1 MPTAFP
7 VIYRLCLFSLL
18 GVFSGCDPSS
28 TTTSTPSTVASLGA
42 QEVEIRYSAYGIPHI
57 RASNYRSLGFGV
69 GVVHAEHNI
78 CTLAEQLV
86 KLRGEKARYLGA
98 GRQQANILS
107 DMAYKALDY
116 PAAARTVWPTLAPDV
131 QALLQGYVQAFNLQ
145 FSAKLRQQNMPS
157 PCANVAWIQAPW
169 LTQLTGEDLL
179 AYHLDLAG
187 LASARNFHAAIAV
200 AAPPNTQAAAPLAHK
215 TASQTSTD
223 KLLPANDHASGQH
236 HANQISAAD
245 PQRLANDAL
254 YHQLRIEGIGSNGW
268 ALGKDKTDL
277 AQSALLANPHFPW
290 DGELRFF
297 MQHLTIDGELDVAG
311 ATMIGMPAV
320 LIGFNQ
326 QLAWTHTVSQA
337 KRFTLYQLQLDPT
350 NPLRYKYGDSYREL
364 SAKKIRIEVL
374 QANGERVPVERTL
387 YFSHYGPMLN
397 LASLSPSLGWTS
409 QSAVTFRDANALNGR
424 LTGHWLALGK
434 AKNVEQALDSF
445 VQQQGIPWVNTLA
458 VDAQGNAAYID
469 GSQVPLLSE
478 AAERYWAQASQS
490 PQLAA
495 IWQDGAGSV
504 LLPGSDPRFEWQ
516 VDARSKHA
524 GTVPAALAPKLIR
537 SDYLFNANSSHWLS
551 NLTAPLEGFSL
562 MYGPER
568 TERSPRTRYNAQLIT
583 NTGSEKLAGSDGKFT
598 FAELKNVFSNNGS
611 IFGLHE
617 RQSLV
622 RYCQQTPKVQLAGR
636 EVDLSGACTVLAGW
650 DGRYLASSQGAILMR
665 EFLANYRIAGER
677 SLSSALYRRP
687 FDRNDPAHTP
697 AGLSDNQ
704 SQVLQALALAVV
716 RLQNAGIALD
726 SPLGQVQ
733 FLQKTP
739 QSSPIPLA
747 GGYSFEGVFNMA
759 ERLLPSRSTAELAN
773 VESGQAL
780 SDAPTLSQAAAQAG
794 LNPNPTN
801 LVSQASVNG
810 QNTVGYRVNYG
821 SSFVMAVQFSQQN
834 GVIRPEAEVLHAYGQ
849 AHDPAAEH
857 FNDTTRAFSQQQWHS
872 FPFSAQQVQ
881 ANTVRKVVLQ
891 VPSE

>member
-1 MPTAFP
+1 MPTASPYLPLLF
-7 VIYRLCLFSLL
+7 RLGLL
-18 GVFSGCDPSS
+18 SMLSIVSGCDPSS
-28 TTTSTPSTVASLGA
+28 TPTTTSPQGTMSTLGA
-42 QEVEIRYSAYGIPHI
+42 QEVEIRYSAFGIPHI

-69 GVVHAEHNI
+69 GVVHAEHNL

-86 KLRGEKARYLGA
+86 KLRGEKARYLGP

-107 DMAYKALDY
+107 DLAYQALDY
-116 PAAARTVWPTLAPDV
+116 TTAARTVWPTLSPDV
-131 QALLQGYVQAFNLQ
+131 QALLQGYVQAFNVQL
-145 FSAKLRQQNMPS
+145 SAKLRQQNLPS

-169 LTQLTGEDLL
+169 LTKLTGEDLL
-179 AYHLDLAG
+179 AYHLDLAS

-200 AAPPNTQAAAPLAHK
+200 AAPPNVQAAAPLTT
-215 TASQTSTD
+215 TAASLTTSAVPLAT
-223 KLLPANDHASGQH
+223 
-236 HANQISAAD
+236 SAARPD
-245 PQRLANDAL
+245 TQMFTDDSRN
-254 YHQLRIEGIGSNGW
+254 HMLRIEGIGSNGW
-268 ALGKDKTDL
+268 ALGKEKTDL

-326 QLAWTHTVSQA
+326 QIAWTHTVSQA
-337 KRFTLYQLQLDPT
+337 KRFTLYQLQLDPA

-364 SAKKIRIEVL
+364 TAKKIRIEVL
-374 QANGERVPVERTL
+374 QANGERVPLERTL

-397 LASLSPSLGWTS
+397 LASLSPSLGWST

-445 VQQQGIPWVNTLA
+445 AQHQGIPWVNTLA
-458 VDAQGNAAYID
+458 VDASGHAAYID

-478 AAERYWAQASQS
+478 TAERYWAQASQS

-516 VDARSKHA
+516 QDARSKHA

-537 SDYLFNANSSHWLS
+537 NDYLFNANSSHWLS
-551 NLTAPLEGFSL
+551 NLSQPLEGYSL

-583 NTGSEKLAGSDGKFT
+583 NSGHEKLAGSDGKFT

-611 IFGLHE
+611 IFALQE

-622 RYCQQTPKVQLAGR
+622 RYCQQTPTVQLAGR
-636 EVDLSGACTVLAGW
+636 DVDLSRACTVLAGW

-677 SLSSALYRRP
+677 NLSSALYQRP
-687 FDRNDPAHTP
+687 FDSKDPAHTP

-716 RLQNAGIALD
+716 RLQNAGIAFD

-759 ERLLPSRSTAELAN
+759 ERLLPSRSTSELVN

-780 SDAPTLSQAAAQAG
+780 LDAPTLSQAAVLAG
-794 LNPNPTN
+794 LNPNPSN
-801 LVSQASVNG
+801 LVSQAPING
-810 QNTVGYRVNYG
+810 QATAGYRVNYG
-821 SSFVMAVQFSQQN
+821 SSFVMAVQFTNQN

-849 AHDPAAEH
+849 AHDPASVH
-857 FNDTTRAFSQQQWHS
+857 FNDTSSAFSQHQWHPL
-872 FPFSAQQVQ
+872 PFRAQQVQ
-881 ANTVRKVVLQ
+881 ASTVRRVVLQ